1 MQLSTSNHSLAWI
14 CALKTISVS
23 VPGSNHP
30 HKYFCGCLDPQTE
43 KDIDFGA
50 WIQPPA
56 QIFLWV
62 LDLDTESNFIFGA
75 WIQPPPQIFMWVL
88 GSAHRKDIDFG
99 AWIQPPAQIFIWVLG
114 SRHRKQNYFWCLD
127 PATCRNISVAWIRAP
142 KSVFLLVPGTSYLAK
157 YFYGCLDLGTENHLF
172 SVHGPRHPQ
181 EYYRRHPQKY
191 FRCARIHPPNIN
203 IVAGVWIQSLA
214 AILLQCMDPG
224 THKKITMGILERL
237 RAWLIA
243 GFSDQSSSMIHE
255 EFNGYSHSDADD
267 DSRYEGLR

>member
-1 MQLSTSNHSLAWI
+1 MQLSTSNLSLAWI

-30 HKYFCGCLDPQTE
+30 HKYFCGCLNPQTE

-56 QIFLWV
+56 QIFLW
-62 LDLDTESNFIFGA
+62 
-75 WIQPPPQIFMWVL
+75 PPPQIFMWVL

-114 SRHRKQNYFWCLD
+114 SSGLD
-127 PATCRNISVAWIRAP
+127 PGTQISIASGAWNQLPSKCMNPDTRKNITAV
-142 KSVFLLVPGTSYLAK
+142 V
-157 YFYGCLDLGTENHLF
+157 
-172 SVHGPRHPQ
+172 
-181 EYYRRHPQKY
+181 
-191 FRCARIHPPNIN
+191 
-203 IVAGVWIQSLA
+203 GVWIQTPAEIFPLSLA

-224 THKKITMGILERL
+224 THKKIPMGILERL

-267 DSRYEGLR
+267 DSCYEGLR

>member
-88 GSAHRKDIDFG
+88 GSAHRNRLQEYFSGSDPGTQISIASG
-99 AWIQPPAQIFIWVLG
+99 AWNQLPSKVFLRVLG
-114 SRHRKQNYFWCLD
+114 SRHRKPFVFSAWTQT
-127 PATCRNISVAWIRAP
+127 PARILPQWW
-142 KSVFLLVPGTSYLAK
+142 VFGS
-157 YFYGCLDLGTENHLF
+157 
-172 SVHGPRHPQ
+172 
-181 EYYRRHPQKY
+181 RHPQKY
-191 FRCARIHPPNIN
+191 FRCARIYPPNIN
-203 IVAGVWIQSLA
+203 IAAGVWIQSLA

-224 THKKITMGILERL
+224 THKKITMGAWIHSPTVLAGILERL

-267 DSRYEGLR
+267 DSCYEGLR